1 VWWWE
6 PRPQATRR
14 RWCRVYHQSKHAP
27 DGADGCGPRA
37 RLDHHHVA
45 DPSAVDAS
53 GRRILYVGEDLATSA
68 SEVFGESGNARL
80 CPRYRV
86 SILALTRRLAMFD
99 LARKGSALAIG
110 ARPSLADGSEPRPL
124 TQQWARAA
132 AGAFVAE
139 VLDIPA
145 STLRLGVDRILLR
158 IKAIAAVGLFLGAD
172 SRVREVQRPHVFYL
186 HVSPF
191 GRGGNGRIRLP
202 PDSTPVSKPTL
213 AI

>member
-1 VWWWE
+1 VDADDSARVRRAKRSRGDDPSRQCTGRRTRAGFDRHRMVKKLGRPTSPLPKARFVWWWV
-6 PRPQATRR
+6 PRQEAPRW

-37 RLDHHHVA
+37 RLDHHHLA

-110 ARPSLADGSEPRPL
+110 TRPSLADGSEPRPL
-124 TQQWARAA
+124 TQQWARA
-132 AGAFVAE
+132 
-139 VLDIPA
+139 I
-145 STLRLGVDRILLR
+145 
-158 IKAIAAVGLFLGAD
+158 
-172 SRVREVQRPHVFYL
+172 
-186 HVSPF
+186 
-191 GRGGNGRIRLP
+191 
-202 PDSTPVSKPTL
+202 
-213 AI
+213 